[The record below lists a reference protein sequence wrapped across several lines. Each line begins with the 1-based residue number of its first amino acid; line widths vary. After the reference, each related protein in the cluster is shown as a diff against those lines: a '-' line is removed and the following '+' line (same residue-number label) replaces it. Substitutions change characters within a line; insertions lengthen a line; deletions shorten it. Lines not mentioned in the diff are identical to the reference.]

1 MGKKVEKVLKPANSE
16 KNLNASQTNTAAAN
30 LGSSTASSSRNLA
43 SANLNSNNQ
52 KSNNKSQVKSGK
64 FTQHKPLT
72 TILHT
77 SNTHIHSHSLA
88 KQKLLEMNL
97 FKPHK
102 K

>member
-77 SNTHIHSHSLA
+77 SNTHTHTLSLTRKTKA
-88 KQKLLEMNL
+88 SRNE
-97 FKPHK
+97 FI
-102 K
+102 